1 MKIVSEKTNRSSS
14 PTGAITLS
22 AGNSVIEGFTATGS
36 ASHEFYHSAG
46 IWVNSHNNQI
56 KGIVP
61 ISATCTLSILH
72 LVKSVI
78 FAQRIEKVK

>member
-1 MKIVSEKTNRSSS
+1 MHFEHHQTLNCPEGALLEKCNKS
-14 PTGAITLS
+14 PKRLIYDDKKVVPRKRYSQPCDSLP
-22 AGNSVIEGFTATGS
+22 N
-36 ASHEFYHSAG
+36 
-46 IWVNSHNNQI
+46 

-78 FAQRIEKVK
+78 FAQRIEEVK